1 YYIVI
6 ERGYQEFEEA
16 EGAVTTKV
24 SGIVEANGSIFGK
37 VNREIWD
44 FADYVPVQE
53 NSAVFIMTNV
63 LVTPNQTEGVCE
75 EDPTIED
82 ARCENRTCV
91 AGQPV
96 MWGNGIKTGKCVN
109 STREPGAKVCEIEA
123 WCPVER
129 DDNTTQRNIPDE
141 LSYDYLWRC
150 RYNEKDKWDKFCPT
164 FTLDTIVRLSGYS
177 FHQIARQ
184 GAVIEMTITWDC
196 NLDKTRQCL
205 PTYTFSRLD
214 RKEHKIFRGY
224 FFRFAEHYGDD
235 GKSKRTLY
243 KATGLYVV
251 INIQG
256 RAGKFSPTTFLV
268 QIGGYIGL
276 LAIVPVVLDLIIDY
290 LPTRC
295 VKYREEIRKR
305 KYVHVPGTAD
315 SERQPLLPFC
325 LMGMICGFY
334 SGRLSVITAQQ
345 IPRLKFP
352 DAVTQTQWLLVHST
366 LGILLFLLWT
376 ERAILKSTCTR
387 SILLYDLD
395 LRM

>member
-1 YYIVI
+1 MTTRYYIVI

-129 DDNTTQRNIPDE
+129 DDNTTQMTAGFAGAENLTLFVRNNVEFPSFKMNMRNIPDE

-184 GAVIEMTITWDC
+184 
-196 NLDKTRQCL
+196 L
-205 PTYTFSRLD
+205 P
-214 RKEHKIFRGY
+214 
-224 FFRFAEHYGDD
+224 
-235 GKSKRTLY
+235 
-243 KATGLYVV
+243 V
-251 INIQG
+251 
-256 RAGKFSPTTFLV
+256 
-268 QIGGYIGL
+268 
-276 LAIVPVVLDLIIDY
+276 
-290 LPTRC
+290 C
-295 VKYREEIRKR
+295 VRY
-305 KYVHVPGTAD
+305 
-315 SERQPLLPFC
+315 
-325 LMGMICGFY
+325 
-334 SGRLSVITAQQ
+334 
-345 IPRLKFP
+345 
-352 DAVTQTQWLLVHST
+352 
-366 LGILLFLLWT
+366 
-376 ERAILKSTCTR
+376 
-387 SILLYDLD
+387 
-395 LRM
+395 